1 MNIVATQMVMAAA
14 QMEPRLFDLDM
25 QLLSDAVLMI
35 IAVFALFL
43 IASHSLFNPVRN
55 MMQGRQER
63 IKNELDTAAADMAQA
78 KALKEEYETKLREIN
93 KEAEEIL
100 GEARKKALANENKIV
115 SEAKEEAARIIE
127 RAGVEAEL
135 ERNKA
140 ADEVKREMVV
150 LASLMAGKVVNAAI
164 DTTVQDTLIEE
175 TLKEMGEST
184 WLSSFRRHMAT
195 RSLSLR

>member
-1 MNIVATQMVMAAA
+1 MNILATQMVMAAA

-43 IASHSLFNPVRN
+43 IASNPVRN
-55 MMQGRQER
+55 MMQSRQDR
-63 IKNELDTAAADMAQA
+63 IKSELDTAAADMAQA

-184 WLSSFRRHMAT
+184 WLS
-195 RSLSLR
+195 

>member
-1 MNIVATQMVMAAA
+1 MSTLAAQMVLASAE
-14 QMEPRLFDLDM
+14 MEPRLFDLDL
-25 QLLSDAVLMI
+25 QLISDAVLMI

-43 IASHSLFNPVRN
+43 IASHFLFNPVRN
-55 MMQGRQER
+55 MMQNRQDR
-63 IKNELDTAAADMAQA
+63 IRSELDNAAADMKQA
-78 KALKEEYETKLREIN
+78 HELKEEYETRLKDIN

-100 GEARKKALANENKIV
+100 GEARKKALANENKII

-135 ERNKA
+135 EKKKA

-150 LASLMAGKVVNAAI
+150 LASLLAGKVVNAAI

-184 WLSSFRRHMAT
+184 WLS
-195 RSLSLR
+195 

>member
-1 MNIVATQMVMAAA
+1 MNTLAAQMVLASA
-14 QMEPRLFDLDM
+14 QMEPRLFDLDL
-25 QLLSDAVLMI
+25 QLISDAVLMI

-43 IASHSLFNPVRN
+43 IASHFLFNPVRN
-55 MMQGRQER
+55 MMQGRQDR
-63 IKNELDTAAADMAQA
+63 IKNELDTAAADMKQAQ
-78 KALKEEYETKLREIN
+78 ALKEEYEAKLKDIN

-100 GEARKKALANENKIV
+100 GEARKKALANESKIV

-135 ERNKA
+135 EKNKA

-150 LASLMAGKVVNAAI
+150 LASLLAGKVVNAAI

-184 WLSSFRRHMAT
+184 WLS
-195 RSLSLR
+195 

>member
-1 MNIVATQMVMAAA
+1 MNTLAAQMVLASA
-14 QMEPRLFDLDM
+14 QMEPRLFDLDL
-25 QLLSDAVLMI
+25 QLISDAVLMI

-43 IASHSLFNPVRN
+43 IASHFLFNPVRD
-55 MMQGRQER
+55 MMQGRQDR
-63 IKNELDTAAADMAQA
+63 IKNELDTAAADMKQAQ
-78 KALKEEYETKLREIN
+78 ALKEEYEAKLKDIN

-100 GEARKKALANENKIV
+100 GEARKKALANESKIV

-135 ERNKA
+135 EKNKA

-150 LASLMAGKVVNAAI
+150 LASLLAGKVVNAAI

-184 WLSSFRRHMAT
+184 WLS
-195 RSLSLR
+195 